1 MALAK
6 SKPTAVT
13 IGSSGYGSSP
23 HLCAELLKYFA
34 GIDLT
39 HVPYKGSAPAIADL
53 TNGTTYTFSV
63 TAANTQG
70 TSAASAASNSG
81 TPVAPIPPPPPTA
94 GGGGGGM
101 CAGYERW
108 RSSRPELAIA
118 DSVNRGLCLASAYV
132 ARKLV
137 Y

>member
-6 SKPTAVT
+6 SKPGAAT

-23 HLCAELLKYFA
+23 HLCAELSKYFA

-63 TAANTQG
+63 TATNTQD
-70 TSAASAASNSG
+70 TSAASAASNSV
-81 TPVAPIPPPPPTA
+81 TPAGPIATPA
-94 GGGGGGM
+94 H
-101 CAGYERW
+101 RW
-108 RSSRPELAIA
+108 
-118 DSVNRGLCLASAYV
+118 
-132 ARKLV
+132 
-137 Y
+137 